1 MDGPQLAP
9 RRILKWPQDPYKG
22 LNYFLTADAPL
33 FGQREEE
40 TEEVAVLLTNF
51 DLRALLLHGGTGTG
65 KSSFLRAGLIP
76 HLHKMSAEYGRNFF
90 FLREV
95 LDNGALGDP
104 QLIRTTNDPI
114 ARIFEALQTAM
125 QGQSISESAREAM
138 RRALPDSL
146 PRDRL
151 KAVPFILE
159 ALKALTAP
167 PQRDM
172 LVLLI
177 DQAEEVLTL
186 PTPDSVDNARDAIF
200 ELLEKICVG
209 LLDLRVIVA
218 LRTEYYG
225 RFCSSFRI
233 RPTNSL
239 TPSTEARAGLMD
251 YWLRPLSERDIA
263 AAIRQPTLD
272 EDKARDDGLPQPRSV
287 YRFTY
292 KGNLPEII
300 AADLTHHSGEASTLP
315 AMQIVC
321 KQLYE
326 SVILNGKMTEIT
338 EPDYVRFGRA
348 AGAIDS
354 FLVRALRDAATA
366 AHLAPLGDDEVDA
379 WALTLSR
386 VVGRAEGGTIQTLI
400 ASEQDL
406 VERAKKQRITSDSAH
421 AMLNQMVHTDR
432 RLLRLVAGEGGTSAY
447 SLGHD
452 SLGPSLLRR
461 INQAT
466 ARAEAKRYRKR
477 LTRAVAGLVV
487 MALVATAGLAASK
500 ILPLQGTVT
509 TLTNYSISEPSPD
522 FRLRLLLLSAA
533 LRSSDSWLGSWFI
546 NREHIKEETRKVLL
560 RSPVYGGA
568 FIAVAWDKNG
578 QRVVHLEDDKLVMYN
593 LRTAT
598 ESQAAELPVFGLKGA
613 PPPPFSVGVITAK
626 DGNDALVAFRSDNG
640 ELLIGKEG
648 SPLEPQFRFP
658 EDLLKGG
665 IFIPRADIFGDHAR
679 IILMHFGRSAIN
691 RMDVVRL
698 SAPIDPSVTLN
709 NLDDAKLQWRPAE
722 QHANRQPILAEDC
735 DTYAYLGRA
744 EAKNPGES
752 EANDKNKSKLMLWLE
767 QLGKNETDPV
777 FLQEETLPVQND
789 TGAVAIARGCDM
801 AFVRDLGRTL
811 FAVPLHPVQGHS
823 ETHSI
828 PLTLPDAIAAMVVP
842 SFPQGQPPFA
852 AAPLEGGRDWRVGWT
867 TTRGLALVDVK
878 EGEASIPVPDNGQM
892 LTGVESISGSSSLSF
907 SPDGLF
913 ALLIRQQG
921 FSSLTQLRAFN
932 LDFGKQLVAISK
944 LKSTAD
950 LVGEACRVAKFQ
962 NGSNQLSSD
971 EMFTWLGRR
980 NAPQPCTSAK

>member
-1 MDGPQLAP
+1 MNGPQFAP

-51 DLRALLLHGGTGTG
+51 DLRVLLLHGGTGTG

-90 FLREV
+90 FLREM
-95 LDNGALGDP
+95 LDDSTLGDP
-104 QLIRTTNDPI
+104 LLIRTTNDPM
-114 ARIFEALQTAM
+114 ARIFEALQTAAH
-125 QGQSISESAREAM
+125 GQSISESAREAM

-186 PTPDSVDNARDAIF
+186 PAPDSVDNAREAIF
-200 ELLEKICVG
+200 EFLEKICVG
-209 LLDLRVIVA
+209 LFDLRVIVA

-233 RPTNSL
+233 RPTNTL

-263 AAIRQPTLD
+263 AAIRQPTLN

-338 EPDYVRFGRA
+338 EPGYVRFGRA

-366 AHLAPLGDDEVDA
+366 AHLAPLDDDEVDA

-406 VERAKKQRITSDSAH
+406 VERAKKQGITSDSAH
-421 AMLNQMVHTDR
+421 AMLNQMVHPDR
-432 RLLRLVAGEGGTSAY
+432 RLLRLVAGEGRTSAY

-466 ARAEAKRYRKR
+466 VRAEAKRYRTR
-477 LTRAVAGLVV
+477 LTRAIVGLVV
-487 MALVATAGLAASK
+487 MGLVATAGLLASR
-500 ILPLQGTVT
+500 ILPLRGTVT
-509 TLTNYSISEPSPD
+509 TLTNYAVHNDTPN
-522 FRLRLLLLSAA
+522 FRLRLLLLAAA
-533 LRSSDSWLGSWFI
+533 LRISDGWLGSWFI
-546 NREHIKEETRKVLL
+546 DSEPSKEAVRNLLL
-560 RSPVYGGA
+560 RSPVYGGTFA
-568 FIAVAWDKNG
+568 AAAWDKKG
-578 QRVVHLEDDKLVMYN
+578 QRVVSLQHTKLAVHN
-593 LRTAT
+593 LRTGKDG
-598 ESQAAELPVFGLKGA
+598 QPAELTVRAEEGR
-613 PPPPFSVGVITAK
+613 PPPQYSVGLITEK
-626 DGNDALVAFRSDNG
+626 DGADTIFTFRNDSG
-640 ELLIGKEG
+640 ELLAGKEG
-648 SPLEPQFRFP
+648 STLTGTFVIPLDDETKNGYYFVQ
-658 EDLLKGG
+658 
-665 IFIPRADIFGDHAR
+665 RADIFGDHVR
-679 IILMHFGRSAIN
+679 VILMHFARTVIN
-691 RMDVVRL
+691 QMGVVRL
-698 SAPIDPSVTLN
+698 PVPMDPSFKLN
-709 NLDDAKLQWRPAE
+709 NPDDDLLPWRPQQAF
-722 QHANRQPILAEDC
+722 RQPILAEDC
-735 DTYAYLGRA
+735 DIYAYFG
-744 EAKNPGES
+744 
-752 EANDKNKSKLMLWLE
+752 EANK
-767 QLGKNETDPV
+767 
-777 FLQEETLPVQND
+777 EETEFTAWYGKLDDKVTHPVRLS
-789 TGAVAIARGCDM
+789 GALHENFGAAAIARGCGSVL
-801 AFVRDLGRTL
+801 VRDSGGTL
-811 FAVPLHPVQGHS
+811 FIIPLNQDQGHS
-823 ETHSI
+823 ETQTI
-828 PLTLPDAIAAMVVP
+828 PLNLPDEIAAMAIP
-842 SFPQGQPPFA
+842 SYPQVQPTFA
-852 AAPLEGGRDWRVGWT
+852 AAPLDGAQSWRMGWFT
-867 TTRGLALVDVK
+867 LHGLALVDVI
-878 EGEASIPVPDNGQM
+878 GGRTSLPFPDNGQL
-892 LTGVESISGSSSLSF
+892 LTGIESNSASSSLSL

-913 ALLIRQQG
+913 ALVIRQQG
-921 FSSLTQLRAFN
+921 FFSQVQLRAFD
-932 LDFGKQLVAISK
+932 LDFGKRQADISK
-944 LKSTAD
+944 LNSTSD
-950 LVGEACRVAKFQ
+950 LVREACRVAKFADGT
-962 NGSNQLSSD
+962 NMLGPNDLI
-971 EMFTWLGRR
+971 TWLGSS
-980 NAPQPCTSAK
+980 NAPQPCAGAE